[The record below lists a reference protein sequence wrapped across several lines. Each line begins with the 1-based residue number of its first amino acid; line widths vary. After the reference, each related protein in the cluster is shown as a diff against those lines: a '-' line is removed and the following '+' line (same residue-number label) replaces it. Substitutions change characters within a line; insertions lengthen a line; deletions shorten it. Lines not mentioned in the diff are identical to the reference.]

1 MSKRTSTS
9 SQLPK
14 RRTSGRHKRG
24 IIQPVA
30 QLAQMNR
37 ERRKVQVRPEV
48 DVMADFIVLVGKE
61 LQMELV

>member
-9 SQLPK
+9 SQLPA

-24 IIQPVA
+24 VIKPVA
-30 QLAQMNR
+30 QLAEATR
-37 ERRKVQVRPEV
+37 KRRKVQVRPEV
-48 DVMADFIVLVGKE
+48 DVMADFIILVGKE